1 MLSWLFNYWTVD
13 QIIILIEEVD
23 KKRKLRRLQGKTMNS
38 TFADDLK
45 DSLNGVIIQEP
56 ENVEQAEQTEN
67 VKMSISTKPFF

>member
-56 ENVEQAEQTEN
+56 ENVEEN

>member
-45 DSLNGVIIQEP
+45 DSLNGVKYKSP
-56 ENVEQAEQTEN
+56 
-67 VKMSISTKPFF
+67 KM

>member
-23 KKRKLRRLQGKTMNS
+23 KKRKSKRLQGKTMNS

-56 ENVEQAEQTEN
+56 ENVEEN
-67 VKMSISTKPFF
+67 VKLSISTKPFF

>member
-23 KKRKLRRLQGKTMNS
+23 KKRKLRRVQGKTMNS

-56 ENVEQAEQTEN
+56 EEQTQAEQTQN
-67 VKMSISTKPFF
+67 VKMSIN